1 MTFKDLSFK
10 KKLEHIWEYYRWL
23 ILGVL
28 FVLIAG
34 TSIAATILTPKPD
47 NYAGIAVY
55 RTHITQEQTD
65 GLTADLNSALS
76 IGTDKSVTITNYYF
90 DSTDS
95 VFNNDMEQ
103 KFITYLYSLELHLV
117 AANQEDT
124 EMFIDSEYIAPLT
137 DYLSEDELNELDAKG
152 MVLYHT
158 DPLDNTEKPFAVNI
172 DSSALLNKYNIFTT
186 EESAYLSVI
195 PIEGYQDNTKA
206 VIRELLK

>member
-1 MTFKDLSFK
+1 
-10 KKLEHIWEYYRWL
+10 
-23 ILGVL
+23 
-28 FVLIAG
+28 
-34 TSIAATILTPKPD
+34 
-47 NYAGIAVY
+47 
-55 RTHITQEQTD
+55 
-65 GLTADLNSALS
+65 
-76 IGTDKSVTITNYYF
+76 
-90 DSTDS
+90 
-95 VFNNDMEQ
+95 MEQ